1 VRHVY
6 HIDLVLKL
14 LSIFPKKFKTLDM
27 GTMTQDMGTMT
38 HDMGT
43 MTQDLTMNDTRTAAI
58 RQLYDC
64 RHFIS
69 AIRTQEVECGGMDW
83 IEVAQDRDRG
93 WALVNAVMN
102 L

>member
-1 VRHVY
+1 
-6 HIDLVLKL
+6 
-14 LSIFPKKFKTLDM
+14 
-27 GTMTQDMGTMT
+27 MTQDMGTMT
-38 HDMGT
+38 QDIGT
-43 MTQDLTMNDTRTAAI
+43 MTQDLKMDDSRTAAI

-69 AIRTQEVECGGMDW
+69 AIRTQEVECGSTDW

-102 L
+102 LRVPYNAGNFLIG